1 MQKTIKLTPYPCI
14 LIIKIVKSLSD
25 DVGGLVEYDKSQIV
39 MKLTLEDWEKYY
51 IHESWHVV
59 QAVEKYIEQKLGEEE
74 EAYLLQY
81 ITENIKQYITKNARK
96 YVISERKKKNAKT
109 NFKRSETSSTLEK
122 IQKRRDKGRN
132 RKKLRCSH

>member
-1 MQKTIKLTPYPCI
+1 
-14 LIIKIVKSLSD
+14 
-25 DVGGLVEYDKSQIV
+25 
-39 MKLTLEDWEKYY
+39 MKLTLKDWEKYY
-51 IHESWHVV
+51 IHESCHVV
-59 QAVEKYIEQKLGEEE
+59 QAVEKYIEQKLGDEE
-74 EAYLLQY
+74 EAYMLQY

-109 NFKRSETSSTLEK
+109 TFKRSETSSTLEK